1 MGIGAAFQIGRS
13 ALAASQLGVQ
23 VASNNLANAATP
35 GYTRQTMDLQSLPGD
50 AATQSGQIGAGVR
63 FNGVRRQIDPAIEA
77 RLNSS
82 ISDTAAASEVLRA
95 FSGIETILN
104 ELTDLDLSSELGN
117 FFTGWSEI
125 ANGTQAQAQ
134 VVEQGE
140 LLAGFIQRLR
150 GEMASQRNELNSRLG
165 SIVNDANET
174 LDQIATLNEQITSS
188 ESGGAKN
195 NPLRDQRDQ
204 LLRDLSA
211 TMEVT
216 AIEQASGAIDVL
228 VGSTPVV
235 LGANNQGIELRD
247 IPRGDRVESQIAI
260 KATGQVLDISSG
272 QVGGLIDSRD
282 GTIDKT
288 IDKIDDLASQLI
300 FEINKLHSTGAN
312 ANGLTS
318 AQSQLQIFS
327 TDQSLSLNDPLNQS
341 LQALP
346 FAPSN
351 GGFLVR
357 TTDAASGAVT
367 NTRIDID
374 LDGINAAGAPGFA
387 DDTSINDIAADINA
401 IQGLTAT
408 VGGDGKLSISAS
420 PGTSFTFGE
429 DSSGVLAV
437 LGINS
442 YFSGTDATD
451 IAVDDRLASDPLK
464 LMTGRY
470 ENDTFSLR
478 MEQALSIAELQDTGL
493 DAFEWPGRRARSGAR
508 RCSSSASEN
517 WLGARAL
524 RVGTALV
531 SRQRGCRRGS
541 RLSGV
546 DTDEEAV
553 NLLAVPEGVHR
564 ARPGSFRPR
573 TRCWTH

>member
-1 MGIGAAFQIGRS
+1 LGIGAAFQIGRS

-35 GYTRQTMDLQSLPGD
+35 GYTRQTMDLQPLAGD
-50 AATQSGQIGAGVR
+50 TASQSGQIGAGVR
-63 FNGVRRQIDPAIEA
+63 FNGVRRQIDPAIES

-82 ISDTAAASEVLRA
+82 ISDSASASEVLRA
-95 FSGIETILN
+95 FSGVETILN

-117 FFTGWSEI
+117 FFTGWSELS
-125 ANGTQAQAQ
+125 NGTQAQAQ

-150 GEMASQRNELNSRLG
+150 GEMTSQRNELNSRLG
-165 SIVNDANET
+165 SLVGDANET
-174 LDQIATLNEQITSS
+174 LDQIARLNEQITSS
-188 ESGGAKN
+188 EAGSAKN

-204 LLRDLSA
+204 LVRDLSA
-211 TMEVT
+211 TMEIT
-216 AIEQASGAIDVL
+216 TIEQASGAIDVL

-235 LGANNQGIELRD
+235 LGAKNQGIELRD
-247 IPRGDRVESQIAI
+247 IPKGDRIESQVTI
-260 KATGQVLDISSG
+260 KATGQVLDIRSG
-272 QVGGLIDSRD
+272 QVGGLIESRD
-282 GTIDKT
+282 GTIDQT

-312 ANGLTS
+312 SKGLAS

-327 TDQSLSLNDPLNQS
+327 TDQALSLNSPLNQS
-341 LQALP
+341 LQELP

-374 LDGINAAGAPGFA
+374 LDGINAAGEPGFT

-401 IQGLTAT
+401 IQGLAAS
-408 VGGDGKLSISAS
+408 VGGDGKLTINAT
-420 PGTSFTFGE
+420 PGSSFTFGE

-442 YFSGTDATD
+442 YFSGTDATN
-451 IAVDDRLASDPLK
+451 IAVDDTLANDPLN

-470 ENDTFSLR
+470 EGDTFFENGTSL
-478 MEQALSIAELQDTGL
+478 AIAEMQDTGL
-493 DAFEWPGRRARSGAR
+493 ESFGGQTAGEFWRTSVQQISVRTGSARVLAES
-508 RCSSSASEN
+508 
-517 WLGARAL
+517 
-524 RVGTALV
+524 TALV
-531 SRQRGCRRGS
+531 ADSMQSQR
-541 RLSGV
+541 LAMSGV
-546 DTDEEAV
+546 DSDEEAI
-553 NLLAVPEGVHR
+553 NLLQFQKAYTGA
-564 ARPGSFRPR
+564 ARIIQ
-573 TRCWTH
+573 TTNEMLDTLINLI